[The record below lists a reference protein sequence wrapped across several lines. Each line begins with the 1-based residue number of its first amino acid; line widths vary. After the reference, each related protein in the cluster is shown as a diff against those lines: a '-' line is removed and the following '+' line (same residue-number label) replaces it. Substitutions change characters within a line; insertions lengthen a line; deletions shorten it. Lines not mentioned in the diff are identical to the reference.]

1 MKIQFIIHYLNIVLT
16 DLSVNESRKPEN
28 NLHRKYLKKTVSN
41 TTTLLYHDVKS
52 LFNRLFFCNI
62 ARRRQMPLCLFAFV
76 LHCTIH
82 CVILYIEFT
91 CLIENRMTNGNGQF
105 YVMSHVM
112 S

>member
-52 LFNRLFFCNI
+52 LFYRLFFI
-62 ARRRQMPLCLFAFV
+62 IILLDAARCHYVCLPLS
-76 LHCTIH
+76 CTAQSI
-82 CVILYIEFT
+82 V
-91 CLIENRMTNGNGQF
+91 
-105 YVMSHVM
+105 
-112 S
+112 